1 MNEKLFK
8 AFSDC
13 AADRS
18 NYDNE
23 WRAISEHL
31 SPESRGFNT
40 SSSDGFVDQTKIL
53 DSTPER
59 AAEDLSS
66 ALVSML
72 ATESKKW
79 GSLNIEG
86 FSEEEDFELSKNLQI
101 GTNLVLQHLS
111 RSKANFYT
119 TFGDI
124 ADDLILYGQGY
135 GYMHST
141 IEGKSSYVRF
151 CRLPPQD
158 CYIKRNSYGD
168 VFYFFRKYK
177 LDLDVLLAEFDN
189 LEKAECTD
197 YDKKQLK
204 ESGKKNVDILH
215 SIMKTEYAKALGCK
229 ITTTKPYVS
238 CYFIY
243 DTKIKIW
250 EDGYSQFPILAPSW
264 KRKAGSSYG
273 RGPGH
278 KALPDI
284 KVLNN
289 MIESNLGAAEA
300 MVTPPMAVPYD
311 LLVDTGK
318 ALDLSPKAM
327 TYLSMQEAS
336 LATGI
341 IKPEPLVTVANLP
354 VSLEM
359 EDRRRN
365 GIAQSFFSDL
375 LVDFKNAEM
384 SATETSMRENSRV
397 RKLTNYILRIQ
408 DEFLAPAFLFVF
420 NQLKEWKMLDF
431 PDDMELKVDFTSA
444 LYEASN
450 AQSITLLERALITLA
465 NTKSIDPSV
474 LEAIKEEK
482 FIQYV
487 FKKIG
492 ADLSVLK
499 SPAELEEAKAK
510 REESAQVANMQGA
523 AGAAKDLSQAVA
535 LQQGVI

>member
-1 MNEKLFK
+1 
-8 AFSDC
+8 
-13 AADRS
+13 
-18 NYDNE
+18 
-23 WRAISEHL
+23 
-31 SPESRGFNT
+31 
-40 SSSDGFVDQTKIL
+40 
-53 DSTPER
+53 
-59 AAEDLSS
+59 
-66 ALVSML
+66 
-72 ATESKKW
+72 
-79 GSLNIEG
+79 
-86 FSEEEDFELSKNLQI
+86 
-101 GTNLVLQHLS
+101 
-111 RSKANFYT
+111 
-119 TFGDI
+119 
-124 ADDLILYGQGY
+124 
-135 GYMHST
+135 
-141 IEGKSSYVRF
+141 
-151 CRLPPQD
+151 
-158 CYIKRNSYGD
+158 
-168 VFYFFRKYK
+168 
-177 LDLDVLLAEFDN
+177 
-189 LEKAECTD
+189 
-197 YDKKQLK
+197 
-204 ESGKKNVDILH
+204 
-215 SIMKTEYAKALGCK
+215 
-229 ITTTKPYVS
+229 
-238 CYFIY
+238 
-243 DTKIKIW
+243 
-250 EDGYSQFPILAPSW
+250 
-264 KRKAGSSYG
+264 
-273 RGPGH
+273 
-278 KALPDI
+278 
-284 KVLNN
+284 

-341 IKPEPLVTVANLP
+341 IKPEPLVTVTNLP

-375 LVDFKNAEM
+375 LVDFKNAQM
-384 SATETSMRENSRV
+384 SATETSMRENLRV

-408 DEFLAPAFLFVF
+408 DDFLAPAFLFVF